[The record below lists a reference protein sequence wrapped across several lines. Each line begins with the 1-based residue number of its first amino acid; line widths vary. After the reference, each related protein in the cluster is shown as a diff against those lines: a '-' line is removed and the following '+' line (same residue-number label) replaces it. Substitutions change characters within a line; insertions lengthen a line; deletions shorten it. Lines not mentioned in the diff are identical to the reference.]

1 MPIAAFRRTI
11 AISVAALLTVATTVF
26 LVSSSSAASPRR
38 ILTGWI
44 PYYAMNTALPDAV
57 ANGDLIKEVMP
68 FWYSLKSETK
78 IADLYT
84 PSNPNVPITTP
95 LATMRDSGFTII
107 PTITDGTGKLV
118 LANLLANVQ
127 KRTQVVQ
134 TITNLVMANNFD
146 GIDLDFEGF
155 AFSDGV
161 SSWGTTDLNWVA
173 FVQQLSTSLHL
184 QGKLLSITTPVLFDP
199 ATGKKGY
206 WVYDWAAIAPS
217 IDRLRIMT
225 YDYSTSS
232 PGPIGPLTWVEQAV
246 QYAVSVVPASK
257 VFVGVAGYGRDW
269 ITKVVGICPVIY
281 ANAIKVG
288 ASAAIFVMH
297 DAAGLAASYGA
308 TPIYNQTS
316 AEVTFTYQKAYN
328 GLSGAGLATT
338 CTASRTAWYQDARG
352 YAARAQLVS
361 KYKLGG
367 ITAWTLGMEDA
378 TATDAIRQVAQSI
391 APDPVISTLTT
402 NSPVAIFGTPV
413 NLTGQFQLKDKQPI
427 SGLPVHLQMRYLG
440 DTVWKEI
447 FQTTTEADGTFSVPL
462 LLSRSVSLRVTSDA
476 SWERLASQSAELP
489 ITVSRRI
496 SVEPP
501 TSIKAGSTFT
511 ISGLIDPRQPGLA
524 ITLERL
530 TRGLW
535 QSIGSGVVTDGSG
548 AFAISTVENTPGVV
562 SFRLMTGLGAN
573 LQAGQSPIFSIIIY

>member
-269 ITKVVGICPVIY
+269 ITEVVGICPVIY

>member
-184 QGKLLSITTPVLFDP
+184 QGKLPPPFSL
-199 ATGKKGY
+199 
-206 WVYDWAAIAPS
+206 
-217 IDRLRIMT
+217 
-225 YDYSTSS
+225 
-232 PGPIGPLTWVEQAV
+232 
-246 QYAVSVVPASK
+246 
-257 VFVGVAGYGRDW
+257 
-269 ITKVVGICPVIY
+269 
-281 ANAIKVG
+281 
-288 ASAAIFVMH
+288 
-297 DAAGLAASYGA
+297 
-308 TPIYNQTS
+308 
-316 AEVTFTYQKAYN
+316 
-328 GLSGAGLATT
+328 
-338 CTASRTAWYQDARG
+338 
-352 YAARAQLVS
+352 
-361 KYKLGG
+361 
-367 ITAWTLGMEDA
+367 
-378 TATDAIRQVAQSI
+378 IRQLGKRDI
-391 APDPVISTLTT
+391 GCTT
-402 NSPVAIFGTPV
+402 GPRSP
-413 NLTGQFQLKDKQPI
+413 
-427 SGLPVHLQMRYLG
+427 
-440 DTVWKEI
+440 
-447 FQTTTEADGTFSVPL
+447 
-462 LLSRSVSLRVTSDA
+462 
-476 SWERLASQSAELP
+476 
-489 ITVSRRI
+489 RR
-496 SVEPP
+496 
-501 TSIKAGSTFT
+501 
-511 ISGLIDPRQPGLA
+511 
-524 ITLERL
+524 
-530 TRGLW
+530 
-535 QSIGSGVVTDGSG
+535 
-548 AFAISTVENTPGVV
+548 
-562 SFRLMTGLGAN
+562 
-573 LQAGQSPIFSIIIY
+573 